1 MPGIS
6 VGRGRMTATQR
17 PSRESSSTIGKTGHV
32 CFDAKNLILDE
43 PPNSRWRPSGRNE
56 IRCSRSVTDSHA
68 TLRRSQTRFD
78 SWRGYCPLPASVSG
92 ARRSSKPQG
101 RVRLPGGGTAIG
113 ITSLECDGFA
123 HDSAKVGDQV
133 RFLART
139 SPFSDAGARRPGD
152 RLQPGS
158 SGFDSH
164 RRLIYQGGA
173 VEAGA
178 RPRCPAGRGRS
189 PACTSP
195 SPRSNQSR
203 RLAGA
208 AELRQVGGSFSL
220 PGLDPID
227 QVIDLVEL
235 PRPCK

>member
-1 MPGIS
+1 MPGIP

-17 PSRESSSTIGKTGHV
+17 PSREEFLDSWKDRDVPSMLRI
-32 CFDAKNLILDE
+32 LILGE
-43 PPNSRWRPSGRNE
+43 PRSSRWRLSGRNE
-56 IRCSRSVTDSHA
+56 TRCSRSVTDSHA

-101 RVRLPGGGTAIG
+101 RVRLPGGGLR
-113 ITSLECDGFA
+113 SEWKSSECAGFA
-123 HDSAKVGDQV
+123 HDLAKVGDQV

-139 SPFSDAGARRPGD
+139 SAFLDDAGARRPGD

-178 RPRCPAGRGRS
+178 GPRCPAGRGRS

-195 SPRSNQSR
+195 SPRRPIPPPRRRGRASSGREAGSR
-203 RLAGA
+203 CR
-208 AELRQVGGSFSL
+208 GS
-220 PGLDPID
+220 
-227 QVIDLVEL
+227 
-235 PRPCK
+235 